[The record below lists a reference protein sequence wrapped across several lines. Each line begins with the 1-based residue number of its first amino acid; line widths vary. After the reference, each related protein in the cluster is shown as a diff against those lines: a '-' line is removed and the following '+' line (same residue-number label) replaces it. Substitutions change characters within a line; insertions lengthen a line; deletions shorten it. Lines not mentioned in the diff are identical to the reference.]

1 MTRRL
6 VALAVLGL
14 LPLTLSACVFEVR
27 EITPSTD
34 GPSVDAPA
42 AADVPEPVPSA
53 GTPAALPPL
62 DVALD
67 PSGRPYDVS
76 LQDGF
81 TVRTDLVGRLR
92 LEGRPLVAG
101 PGEGVLRSSGDEAVT
116 VPLPRLDHVEVYVV
130 AAGPGPGDGSV
141 AGVVLRAPGGVV
153 SAWSPFEPA
162 YGTDGG
168 MGAVWVEDATG
179 DYGDPRVDAVADD
192 ALDQLIA
199 GASWVLT
206 DADGDGDDDTFLF
219 GNGWGDGSS
228 PCPAVPTAPVRS
240 WRSPC
245 GTGGSRGVS
254 PWRTAPRRL
263 RCPRPRTR
271 SPRAW
276 PPAAPRCWTAPARA
290 ERPGEVSAYF
300 TGLARH
306 VQ

>member
-6 VALAVLGL
+6 VALAVLVL
-14 LPLTLSACVFEVR
+14 LPLTLSACVFEVQ

-34 GPSVDAPA
+34 GASVDVPA

-53 GTPAALPPL
+53 GTPAAVPPL
-62 DVALD
+62 DVDLD

-92 LEGRPLVAG
+92 LEGTPLVAG
-101 PGEGVLRSSGDEAVT
+101 PGEGVLRSSGDEVVT
-116 VPLPRLDHVEVYVV
+116 VPLPRLDLVEVHVV

-153 SAWSPFEPA
+153 SAWSRFEPA

-179 DYGDPRVDAVADD
+179 GHGDPRVDAVADG
-192 ALDQLIA
+192 AVDQLIA

-219 GNGWGDGSS
+219 GNGWGDGGF
-228 PCPAVPTAPVRS
+228 PM
-240 WRSPC
+240 
-245 GTGGSRGVS
+245 SRGTDRTGQVVAVAVWHGWV
-254 PWRTAPRRL
+254 PWRLAVEDGTPPPDVSEAEDEL
-263 RCPRPRTR
+263 AACLAAGRT
-271 SPRAW
+271 PLLDGTCA
-276 PPAAPRCWTAPARA
+276 
-290 ERPGEVSAYF
+290 G
-300 TGLARH
+300 
-306 VQ
+306 